1 MRRIRKVKNSIM
13 DRKIKKK
20 TWTLKRLLT
29 IGISGLFLTFVV
41 YSFVFAEGGARLN
54 VELEKINVAEVK
66 EGEFMET
73 IPVDGTV
80 MPIKTIRLD
89 AIVGG
94 VVEKKYYEGG
104 ILVDVGDT
112 ILKLSNNVL
121 LQNFVREETQGFILV
136 NNLENTKLSLQ
147 RNQFDLRRAL
157 TQLDYQIDQARDAY
171 ERGKPLYEEKIISE
185 QEFLNLKREF
195 ERLRT
200 TRNIQI
206 ESNRF
211 DSLNAVLQIAQAE
224 ATLVRTRE
232 NLDMIKGHLDNLYI
246 RAPISGRL
254 STVSAEVGESIGAG
268 QNIGQ
273 IDDLNGYK
281 VRTPIDE
288 HYISRIYD
296 GLEGSFP
303 LAGKEYGL
311 RIRKI
316 YPEVNGGLFSVDQEF
331 TDSVPPPGIRRG
343 QTLQIR
349 LQLSQKITAV
359 QIPRGSF
366 YQTTGGNWIF
376 VVDES
381 GSFAVRRDI
390 RLGRQNPRF
399 YEVLEGLQPNEKVV
413 VSSYEGYEDKDRL
426 VFK

>member
-1 MRRIRKVKNSIM
+1 M

-20 TWTLKRLLT
+20 KWTLKRFLT
-29 IGISGLFLTFVV
+29 IGGIALFVSFVA
-41 YSFVFAEGGARLN
+41 YSFVFAGGGARLK
-54 VELEKINVAEVK
+54 VELEKINVSAVK

-104 ILVDVGDT
+104 ILVQEGDT
-112 ILKLSNNVL
+112 ILKLSNNDL
-121 LQNFVREETQGFILV
+121 LQNFVREETQALILV
-136 NNLENTKLSLQ
+136 NNVENTKLNLR
-147 RNQFDLRRAL
+147 RNQFELRRNL
-157 TQLDYQIDQARDAY
+157 TELDFQIDQARDAY
-171 ERGKPLYEEKIISE
+171 ERGKPLFEDNIISE
-185 QEFLNLKREF
+185 QEYLNLKREY
-195 ERLRT
+195 ERLSSARK
-200 TRNIQI
+200 IQI

-224 ATLVRTRE
+224 NTLERTRD
-232 NLDMIKGHLDNLYI
+232 NLEMIKANLENLYI

-254 STVSAEVGESIGAG
+254 STVSAEVGESIGSG

-273 IDDLNGYK
+273 IDDLDGFK
-281 VRTPIDE
+281 VRAAIDE

-296 GLEGSFP
+296 GLDGTFP
-303 LAGKEYGL
+303 LAGQEYGL

-316 YPEVNGGLFSVDQEF
+316 YPEVNGGLFSVDMEF
-331 TDSVPPPGIRRG
+331 TDSVPPAGVRRG

-376 VVDES
+376 VLDES
-381 GSFAVRRDI
+381 ESFAVKRDI
-390 RLGRQNPRF
+390 RLGRQNPRY

>member
-1 MRRIRKVKNSIM
+1 M

-20 TWTLKRLLT
+20 KWTLKRFLT
-29 IGISGLFLTFVV
+29 IGGVALFVSFVA
-41 YSFVFAEGGARLN
+41 YSFVFAGGGARLK
-54 VELEKINVAEVK
+54 VELEKINVASVK

-104 ILVDVGDT
+104 ILVQEGDT
-112 ILKLSNNVL
+112 ILKLSNNDL
-121 LQNFVREETQGFILV
+121 LQNFVREETQAFILV
-136 NNLENTKLSLQ
+136 NNLENTKLNLK
-147 RNQFDLRRAL
+147 RNQFDLRRTL
-157 TQLDYQIDQARDAY
+157 TELDFQIDQAKDAY
-171 ERGKPLYEEKIISE
+171 ERGKPLFEDKIISE

-195 ERLRT
+195 ERLKS
-200 TRNIQI
+200 TRDIQV

-211 DSLNAVLQIAQAE
+211 DSLNSVLQIAQAE
-224 ATLVRTRE
+224 NTLERTRN
-232 NLDMIKGHLDNLYI
+232 NLEMIKANLENLYI

-254 STVSAEVGESIGAG
+254 STVNAEVGESIGSG
-268 QNIGQ
+268 QNVGQ
-273 IDDLNGYK
+273 IDDLDGFK
-281 VRTPIDE
+281 VRAAIDE

-296 GLEGSFP
+296 GLDGTFP
-303 LAGKEYGL
+303 LAGQEYGL

-316 YPEVNGGLFSVDQEF
+316 YPEVNGGLFSVDMEF
-331 TDSVPPPGIRRG
+331 TDSVPPAGVRRG

-376 VVDES
+376 VLDES
-381 GSFAVRRDI
+381 ESFAVKRDI
-390 RLGRQNPRF
+390 RLGRQNPRY